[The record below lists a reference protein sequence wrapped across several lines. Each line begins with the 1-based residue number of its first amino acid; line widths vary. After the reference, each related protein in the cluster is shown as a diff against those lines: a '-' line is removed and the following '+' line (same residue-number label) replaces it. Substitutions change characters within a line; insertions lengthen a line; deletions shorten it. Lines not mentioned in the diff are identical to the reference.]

1 MFRARVLLI
10 GLILITCAGCFGPVT
25 DVSNV
30 DLIVKQNTSDP
41 NMTGAP
47 DGFPR
52 VETTD
57 SHIIVTDQID
67 GITDPSCREITAN
80 ATTREGSPA
89 LVLTIQ
95 SNVSVMKDSCGTTTA
110 LSYRANVTIAGKFP
124 DSIRVRHIYK
134 GELIDEWT
142 IMMNGYP

>member
-1 MFRARVLLI
+1 MGESYVLFRCFAPGFLLI
-10 GLILITCAGCFGPVT
+10 GLILVTCAGCFGPMT

-30 DLIVKQNTSDP
+30 DLIVEQNTSDP

-57 SHIIVTDQID
+57 SHIIVTDQIE

-95 SNVSVMKDSCGTTTA
+95 TNVSVMKDSCGTTTHCRIERMSLLPA
-110 LSYRANVTIAGKFP
+110 NSQNLSVSDIFT
-124 DSIRVRHIYK
+124 RVS
-134 GELIDEWT
+134 
-142 IMMNGYP
+142 